1 MDLDKIKAL
10 MAAMKEQN
18 ITKLAFKGKKGFEL
32 SLERNPK
39 KTTSEPCSLSPKPS
53 ESHIPVSARLDH
65 TEKQPAKDTKEEIK
79 ESAQHHITS
88 PMVGTFYTSPTPE
101 APPFIKVGDII
112 NEDTVVCIIEAM
124 KVLNEVKAGKKGK
137 VKSILIENAHP
148 VEFGTKLF
156 SLEEI

>member
-10 MAAMKEQN
+10 MVAMKEQN
-18 ITKLAFKGKKGFEL
+18 ITKLALKGKQGFEL
-32 SLERNPK
+32 ALERNSK
-39 KTTSEPCSLSPKPS
+39 KTPSESCSISQKPS
-53 ESHIPVSARLDH
+53 EAHIPVSARLDY
-65 TEKQPAKDTKEEIK
+65 TEKQPVQDKKEQAK
-79 ESAQHHITS
+79 ESTHLEITS
-88 PMVGTFYTSPTPE
+88 PMVGTFYTSPSPE
-101 APPFIKVGDII
+101 DPPFIQVGDMI

-137 VKSILIENAHP
+137 VKSCLIENAHP